1 MSEEPEEEKHYLR
14 NGILKTAMYIAILAG
29 LLVLI
34 NFLFGYSELVAIPSY
49 LLFMADFILWI
60 NPYLIWIRAL
70 IILIVGLLLVRS
82 IGNTIYSYGK
92 IELDESAA
100 SSLRTIFRII
110 GFAIILG
117 VVISIIGVDPTAA
130 VAISSFLGIAIGFA
144 GQNVL
149 GNLLAGILLVVNRP
163 LKPGETITVGTV
175 SGVVKEIGL
184 TRTRVELPDGENVVL
199 IPSSVLLSSNITRPK
214 RKEEER
220 YEP

>member
-1 MSEEPEEEKHYLR
+1 MTKEPKKEEKHYLR
-14 NGILKTAMYIAILAG
+14 NGILKTAIYIGILAG
-29 LLVLI
+29 LLFLI
-34 NFLFGYSELVAIPSY
+34 NFLFGYSELGVIPSY
-49 LLFMADFILWI
+49 LLFMASFILWI

-92 IELDESAA
+92 VELDESSA

-110 GFAIILG
+110 SFIIILI

-130 VAISSFLGIAIGFA
+130 VAISSFLGIAVGFA

-163 LKPGETITVGTV
+163 LKPGETITVGDV
-175 SGVVKEIGL
+175 EGVVKEIGL
-184 TRTRVELPDGENVVL
+184 TRTRVELSDGKNVVL
-199 IPSSVLLSSNITRPK
+199 IPSSILLASNIKRPK
-214 RKEEER
+214 RKEER